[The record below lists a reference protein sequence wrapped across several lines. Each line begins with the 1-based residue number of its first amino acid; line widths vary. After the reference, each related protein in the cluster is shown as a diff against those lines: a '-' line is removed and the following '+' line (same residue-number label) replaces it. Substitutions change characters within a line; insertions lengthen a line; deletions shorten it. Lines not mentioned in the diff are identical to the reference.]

1 MKRTFGVCAGKE
13 AAALG
18 ISGAQRKA
26 GIPTLVV
33 VDRATGEVVD
43 ADGMEALRKSGPR
56 AVTKWLGACR

>member
-33 VDRATGEVVD
+33 VDRVTGNIID
-43 ADGMEALRKSGPR
+43 ADGLEALRKSGPK
-56 AVTKWLGACR
+56 AITKWLDACG